1 MAAIVPAILA
11 KDISSFEEEIKKVD
25 GFVTK
30 IQMDIVD
37 GKFTEV
43 ETVMPDA
50 LLSIETAV
58 EVEGHLMVDE
68 PEEWIE
74 KCVAAGMTAIYGQVE
89 RMSDKQKFID
99 SVVEAGLKVGLAFD
113 VTTPLT
119 GLDEWINM
127 VDGVLLMSVPAGAQG
142 QRFDDSVLDKIRKVR
157 ELSATVTIVI
167 DGGLNEENIKQCIEI
182 GGKRMEFAVGSE
194 ILNSGDA
201 ESSYRKLESIS

>member
-1 MAAIVPAILA
+1 MAAIIPAILA
-11 KDISSFEEEIKKVD
+11 KDVSSFEKEIKKVD

-89 RMSDKQKFID
+89 QMGDKQKFID
-99 SVVEAGLKVGLAFD
+99 GVVEAGLRVGLAFD
-113 VTTPLT
+113 VATPLT
-119 GLDEWINM
+119 GLDEWINT

-142 QRFDDSVLDKIRKVR
+142 QKFEEIVLEKIKKVR
-157 ELSATVTIVI
+157 ELSPTVTIVI
-167 DGGLNEENIKQCIEI
+167 DGGLNEENIKRCVEI
-182 GGKRMEFAVGSE
+182 GDERMEFAVGSE

-201 ESSYRKLESIS
+201 ESAYRKLETIS